1 MKKSRKVFQNVVIV
15 GVVAWLLLFVFM
27 PNLMIIATSF
37 LTRDDANLV
46 QMVFTLDN
54 YRRLF
59 DPLYARG
66 CCTR

>member
-15 GVVAWLLLFVFM
+15 GVVARLLLFVFM

-37 LTRDDANLV
+37 LTRDDANPV

-59 DPLYARG
+59 DPLYARC

>member
-46 QMVFTLDN
+46 QTTTGACSIRCMP
-54 YRRLF
+54 RC
-59 DPLYARG
+59 